1 MNISLHGVALWHTS
15 FDRSLSF
22 TVIFVVVVLDIK
34 LVFIWHL
41 NGGGG
46 ERGRGKK
53 NHVLY
58 VTVKNLTLELWVCDV
73 WCWFA
78 CLFQVGDH
86 GADGCVTGDII

>member
-22 TVIFVVVVLDIK
+22 TVIFVVVVVLDIK

-46 ERGRGKK
+46 ERGEGGKK
-53 NHVLY
+53 FMSCMSLSR
-58 VTVKNLTLELWVCDV
+58 
-73 WCWFA
+73 
-78 CLFQVGDH
+78 
-86 GADGCVTGDII
+86 I